1 MDLSGDFVHKIT
13 CIYIYI
19 YVINKM
25 YERFPGPRDYLP
37 CGSGHPAVQPNRPH
51 SARHGGNVTGKH
63 LQLCDTFCTK

>member
-1 MDLSGDFVHKIT
+1 
-13 CIYIYI
+13 
-19 YVINKM
+19 M